1 MQGRAEGTMT
11 AMADIATGA
20 RRLRE
25 SNGTSF
31 VLIRVATSLP
41 PKFKRN
47 LDPASCRERF
57 RVALSS

>member
-1 MQGRAEGTMT
+1 MRSRAEGTMT

-20 RRLRE
+20 RLGERK
-25 SNGTSF
+25 GTSF
-31 VLIRVATSLP
+31 VLIRVATRP
-41 PKFKRN
+41 PPQFKRN

>member
-1 MQGRAEGTMT
+1 MRSRAEGTMT

-20 RRLRE
+20 RLGERK
-25 SNGTSF
+25 G
-31 VLIRVATSLP
+31 P